1 MSLFDR
7 IKKAERPPQYGK
19 YLFLLVCI
27 WTLSFEEPIT
37 HLDFPYIT
45 LFRNVLPILAIA
57 YFILDPYTDDS
68 SLEGR
73 SGFGGRMHA
82 LTQPM
87 AVLGMVFAA
96 AGIVGWIMNGYQTF
110 SITVQAMYEHIRFW
124 ICLWAFMS
132 VLSTF
137 PLEKYAKR
145 LFCHVGLLSA
155 ILIVL
160 TTVDIIFHIWG
171 RQIYRFGIGSIQLFY
186 GHPSYFGAHCVFLLA
201 MLCILIPYLQL
212 IDDEESRSVPR
223 WSVTATVLMCCMLVL
238 VLTTIRTRLIGFV
251 AAFIILFIYMI
262 VIKKKLH
269 PGIIL
274 VGVLA
279 ALAIG
284 WQRIYFFYFSKYSYT
299 MARGQFAT
307 NSLDIAL
314 NNMPFGAGFGTF
326 GSRMAQIHYSP
337 LYFKYH
343 MMLTTGMQPTH
354 PSYACDSFYPMILG
368 ESGWLG
374 FIAYML
380 LIVLLIRMIFGMQ
393 RLDAETASAAGIQ
406 RMTVFTAM
414 ILVLYELSETTA
426 TLALSETYSVLIALA
441 LGLAIAKCRRPFIS
455 PLS

>member
-1 MSLFDR
+1 
-7 IKKAERPPQYGK
+7 
-19 YLFLLVCI
+19 
-27 WTLSFEEPIT
+27 
-37 HLDFPYIT
+37 
-45 LFRNVLPILAIA
+45 
-57 YFILDPYTDDS
+57 
-68 SLEGR
+68 
-73 SGFGGRMHA
+73 
-82 LTQPM
+82 M
-87 AVLGMVFAA
+87 AVL
-96 AGIVGWIMNGYQTF
+96 
-110 SITVQAMYEHIRFW
+110 SI
-124 ICLWAFMS
+124 
-132 VLSTF
+132 F

-145 LFCHVGLLSA
+145 LFCHVGLLSM

-186 GHPSYFGAHCVFLLA
+186 GHPSNFGAHCVFLLA

-212 IDDEESRSVPR
+212 IDDEESRRVPR

-274 VGVLA
+274 VGVQV

-368 ESGWLG
+368 ESG
-374 FIAYML
+374 
-380 LIVLLIRMIFGMQ
+380 
-393 RLDAETASAAGIQ
+393 
-406 RMTVFTAM
+406 
-414 ILVLYELSETTA
+414 
-426 TLALSETYSVLIALA
+426 
-441 LGLAIAKCRRPFIS
+441 
-455 PLS
+455 